1 MIPGR
6 KLAKRNL
13 GHVLVLGLGVSG
25 KACAIYLS
33 SMITERLESLTVY
46 AGARTDASLAW
57 IADHSE
63 QLESAD
69 IIFDTESIEGSFDLC
84 IASPGISE
92 FSDFYQDA
100 KAVSAEIIS
109 EVEFAWRE
117 SMSSSRW
124 VAITGT
130 NGKTTTTS
138 LIAHI
143 LKEAGANACA
153 VGNIGDACI
162 EAVGKDVREATE
174 REAADQEAIGH
185 EEGEGTKATTRR
197 EAGLCA
203 SDRIYVVETSSYQL
217 ASIKDFAPDV
227 AVILG
232 ITPDHLT
239 WHKTHENYAKAKF
252 KLLSNLA
259 KNSGVA
265 VLDALNDEVRA
276 KVRELKAATGTD
288 AIAYIPIGTAKG
300 IDHDMRAACG
310 SANSAFIDGDT
321 RLHVAFSG
329 EDHVLIEADGLKLEG
344 AHNRLNALAAASAC
358 VAIGASDDAIGRG
371 LRTFEPLEHRI
382 EPAGSWNGVDFFNDS
397 KATNVDATLVAIT
410 AFLPK
415 RPIVLLGGRDKL
427 SPLDDL
433 VGSCTQNAKAVIC
446 YGESK
451 DRFLEAFLPF
461 RDKDGF
467 AVLEAK
473 GMDDAFDTALGIARH
488 GDVVL
493 LSPACASFDEFTCFE
508 ERGDHFKEL
517 VAQLGSKARIAEG
530 A

>member
-1 MIPGR
+1 MIP
-6 KLAKRNL
+6 
-13 GHVLVLGLGVSG
+13 
-25 KACAIYLS
+25 
-33 SMITERLESLTVY
+33 ERLESLTVY
-46 AGARTDASLAW
+46 AGASTDASLAW
-57 IADHSE
+57 VADHCE
-63 QLESAD
+63 QLEGAD

-92 FSDFYQDA
+92 FSAFYQNA

-117 SMSSSRW
+117 SASSSRW
-124 VAITGT
+124 IAITGT

-143 LKEAGANACA
+143 LKEVGANACA

-162 EAVGKDVREATE
+162 EAVEKDVREAAE
-174 REAADQEAIGH
+174 RETPEHEARGGARVASEH
-185 EEGEGTKATTRR
+185 DASLR
-197 EAGLCA
+197 A

-259 KNSGVA
+259 DNAGVA

-276 KVRELKAATGTD
+276 KVRELKAATGTG

-310 SANSAFIDGDT
+310 SANSAFIDGDA

-329 EDHVLIEADGLKLEG
+329 EDHVLIETGDLKLEG
-344 AHNRLNALAAASAC
+344 THNRLNALAAASAC
-358 VAIGASDDAIGRG
+358 VAIGAPDDAIGHG
-371 LRTFEPLEHRI
+371 LRTFEAREHWI
-382 EPAGSWNGVDFFNDS
+382 EPAGSWHGIDFFNDS

-433 VGSCTQNAKAVIC
+433 VGSCMQHAKAVIC

-451 DRFLEAFLPF
+451 DRFLEAFLSF
-461 RDKDGF
+461 QGKDGF

-473 GMDDAFDTALGIARH
+473 GMDDAFDAALGIAEH

-517 VAQLGSKARIAEG
+517 VAQLGSKDRIAEG